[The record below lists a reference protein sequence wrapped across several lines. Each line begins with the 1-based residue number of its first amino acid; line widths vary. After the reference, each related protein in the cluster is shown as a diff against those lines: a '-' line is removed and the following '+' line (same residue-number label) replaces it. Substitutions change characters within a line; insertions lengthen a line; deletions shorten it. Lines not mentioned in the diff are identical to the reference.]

1 MYTMKLCQQTE
12 ARNLEDIFWSF
23 GFFACF
29 CLGSWFGLGGFLLF
43 FILFFLLF
51 FKKKMVALGFIAI
64 SLQPVSGQCLSDKI
78 Y

>member
-1 MYTMKLCQQTE
+1 M
-12 ARNLEDIFWSF
+12 F
-23 GFFACF
+23 
-29 CLGSWFGLGGFLLF
+29 FGLLGFLLVFVWDLGLVLEGFLLF

>member
-1 MYTMKLCQQTE
+1 M
-12 ARNLEDIFWSF
+12 F
-23 GFFACF
+23 
-29 CLGSWFGLGGFLLF
+29 FGLLDFLLVF
-43 FILFFLLF
+43 VWDLGLVWGDFCCFLFFFFSFF